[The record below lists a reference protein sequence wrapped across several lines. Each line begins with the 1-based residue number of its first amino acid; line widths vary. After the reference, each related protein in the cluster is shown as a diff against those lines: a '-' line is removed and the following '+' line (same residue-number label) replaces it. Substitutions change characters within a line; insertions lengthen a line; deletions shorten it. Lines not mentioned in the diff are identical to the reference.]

1 MSKLITIIS
10 LTLFVTGALFFVAG
24 LWIPAKAVVAQ
35 HLLHRAWEKT
45 LLSSKNVKPWP
56 WADTWPVGRLQNER
70 LGIDQIVLEGES
82 GEVLAFGPGH
92 LPGSTLPGGK
102 GHTILAGHRDTN
114 FRFLQNLIPGD
125 ILILVGK
132 KGKMAYEVV
141 ATEIENAK
149 RLYFDG
155 GERGVLTLITCYP
168 FDAFTVGGSLRY
180 VVSAKS
186 PGQVAVAMQY

>member
-1 MSKLITIIS
+1 MSKRITIIS
-10 LTLFVTGALFFVAG
+10 LALFVSGTLFLVAG

-45 LLSSKNVKPWP
+45 LQSSKNVKPWV

-92 LPGSTLPGGK
+92 LPGSDLPGGG

-125 ILILVGK
+125 TLVLTGK
-132 KGKMAYEVV
+132 KGKIVYEVV
-141 ATEIENAK
+141 ATEVRNAK

-155 GERGVLTLITCYP
+155 EERGVLSLITCYP
-168 FDAFTVGGSLRY
+168 FDALVVGGSLRY
-180 VVSAKS
+180 VVSARRLG
-186 PGQVAVAMQY
+186 PLC

>member
-1 MSKLITIIS
+1 MPKRIIVIW
-10 LTLFVTGALFFVAG
+10 LVLFVGGVLFLVAG

-45 LLSSKNVKPWP
+45 LISSKNVKPWP

-92 LPGSTLPGGK
+92 LPGSNLPGGK

-114 FRFLQNLIPGD
+114 FRFLQDLIPGD
-125 ILILVGK
+125 VLTLTGK
-132 KGKMAYEVV
+132 KGKMVYEVV
-141 ATEIENAK
+141 ATEVQLAK
-149 RLYFDG
+149 NLYFDG
-155 GERGVLTLITCYP
+155 EEWGVLTLITCYP
-168 FDAFTVGGSLRY
+168 FDALLVGGSLRY
-180 VVSAKS
+180 VVLARSLV
-186 PGQVAVAMQY
+186 QTLVVMEY